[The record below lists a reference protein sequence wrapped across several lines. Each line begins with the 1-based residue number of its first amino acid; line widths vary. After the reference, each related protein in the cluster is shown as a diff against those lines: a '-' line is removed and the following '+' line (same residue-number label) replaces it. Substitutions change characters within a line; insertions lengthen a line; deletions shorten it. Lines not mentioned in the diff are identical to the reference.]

1 MTAPSFDGSSSAALP
16 PSGREPV
23 EVALEGGP
31 ADVPRTLRVMHD
43 VVSAGKIK
51 IPRNGGYEHFER
63 VGAAADPGGPPLFRW
78 TTRTKVAE

>member
-1 MTAPSFDGSSSAALP
+1 MTVSSFDGPSSAAKPLP
-16 PSGREPV
+16 GRGPV

-43 VVSAGKIK
+43 VVSDGKIK

-63 VGAAADPGGPPLFRW
+63 VGALPESGGPPLFRW

>member
-1 MTAPSFDGSSSAALP
+1 MTVPSFDGSSSAAP
-16 PSGREPV
+16 PRSGREPV

-31 ADVPRTLRVMHD
+31 ADVPRTLHVMRD

-51 IPRNGGYEHFER
+51 IPRHGGYEHFER
-63 VGAAADPGGPPLFRW
+63 VGVSADSAGPPLFRW